1 LQRKNNLTNINAE
14 YGQIYAVLNKIF
26 LITLSAVIIFFTVFL
41 FLYPQYRAGMD
52 GLYKADISFIN
63 SLTQKNTLE
72 ADSSKNK
79 SSDNTEMQKNVTK
92 EHKPLFSGEITKDNS
107 KKYMQNLLYSFSF
120 KLLNIAVIL
129 LASGASI
136 SFVILLIKF
145 ILYKDSIASVFT
157 ALIVLTILL
166 AAANS
171 ILQTI

>member
-1 LQRKNNLTNINAE
+1 LQHKNNLTNINSE
-14 YGQIYAVLNKIF
+14 YGQVYAVLNKIF
-26 LITLSAVIIFFTVFL
+26 LITLMAVIIFFTVFL

-52 GLYKADISFIN
+52 DLYKADISFIN

-72 ADSSKNK
+72 ADAPKNK
-79 SSDNTEMQKNVTK
+79 SSANTETPKSAAK
-92 EHKPLFSGEITKDNS
+92 EQGHLFSGEIAKDNS
-107 KKYMQNLLYSFSF
+107 KKYIQKLLYSFPF
-120 KLLNIAVIL
+120 KLLNITVIL

-145 ILYKDSIASVFT
+145 ILKKDSIASVFT
-157 ALIVLTILL
+157 ALIVLTILW